1 MGLADN
7 LKSVATKL
15 INEYGNSVILSTT
28 TNDAVYNPQ
37 TGQYGSETVVEY
49 NKLATVSNA
58 SNEELKGS
66 GIPEGE
72 WGNIKA
78 VYTMVEDNET
88 SQITNEWFIDGNP
101 VNKVAKSQAQ
111 NTVVVLKI
119 YVG

>member
-15 INEYGNSVILSTT
+15 INEYGNLVVLSMVTT
-28 TNDAVYNPQ
+28 DNVYDPQ
-37 TGQYGSETVVEY
+37 SGSYGSETTVEY
-49 NKLATVSNA
+49 DKLSTVSNA
-58 SNEELKGS
+58 SNEELKGV

-72 WGNIKA
+72 WGSIKA

-88 SQITNEWFIDGNP
+88 SQITNKWFIDGNP
-101 VNKVAKSQAQ
+101 VKKVAKSQAQ